1 MIYDLIGKIYKE
13 SGVMLTDSK
22 GFKYPEMVEVEGY
35 HVNVLDLTEEERA
48 ILEPYVVT
56 VNSPSRVFAGRND
69 LICLRFKDRE
79 EWISLGFEN
88 VEEI

>member
-1 MIYDLIGKIYKE
+1 MTYDLIGKIYKE